1 MDDVDF
7 ILGQYDEGKG
17 VSKKGLTF
25 VFKLSLIE
33 HIPFAMLRMTYV
45 IYNLISCQPYFEG
58 EKD

>member
-7 ILGQYDEGKG
+7 VLGEYDEGKG

-33 HIPFAMLRMTYV
+33 YFPFAMLD
-45 IYNLISCQPYFEG
+45 CE
-58 EKD
+58 